1 MAWAK
6 NDYEL
11 ANALLN
17 NRSEYGLPE
26 VLKALQLLDSGRQ
39 VRVLE
44 KKLRRLQLSGTKV
57 NPIKLGKI
65 KSDIDN
71 TTALIP
77 PVRKVTVGGDR
88 QFAKLFS
95 PFFID
100 QLLAWLIRW
109 SFFIQHYS
117 LLLSFSC
124 LQLQMSDY
132 SMTIDTVYSDYR
144 HSI

>member
-77 PVRKVTVGGDR
+77 PVRKVTVGGD
-88 QFAKLFS
+88 QQLAKLFP

-100 QLLAWLIRW
+100 QLLG
-109 SFFIQHYS
+109 
-117 LLLSFSC
+117 
-124 LQLQMSDY
+124 
-132 SMTIDTVYSDYR
+132 
-144 HSI
+144 

>member
-26 VLKALQLLDSGRQ
+26 VLKALQLMDSGGQ

-65 KSDIDN
+65 KSDFDN

-77 PVRKVTVGGDR
+77 PVRKVTVDGDQ
-88 QFAKLFS
+88 QFAKLFVHL
-95 PFFID
+95 F
-100 QLLAWLIRW
+100 
-109 SFFIQHYS
+109 Y
-117 LLLSFSC
+117 
-124 LQLQMSDY
+124 
-132 SMTIDTVYSDYR
+132 
-144 HSI
+144 

>member
-6 NDYEL
+6 NGYDL

-26 VLKALQLLDSGRQ
+26 VLKALQLMDSGGQ

-77 PVRKVTVGGDR
+77 PVCKVTAGGDR
-88 QFAKLFS
+88 QFAKPLFFL
-95 PFFID
+95 P
-100 QLLAWLIRW
+100 LL
-109 SFFIQHYS
+109 Y
-117 LLLSFSC
+117 
-124 LQLQMSDY
+124 
-132 SMTIDTVYSDYR
+132 
-144 HSI
+144 